1 MNLEEVLDVFRT
13 DEDKAKL
20 LAMQIANDRGREV
33 LECIFRGRPKSAS
46 EIARELNVPLPTV
59 MFHIERFLEIG
70 TIKVVKT
77 RMSKKL
83 REIKYYGPAKRAI
96 LIIPSQKE
104 ETMSYIA
111 NAVKSSI
118 ITPLTAA
125 LVIVVSAG
133 VGYIMK
139 RVTTVREA
147 AQPMLEEAAKEA
159 PEMLEAPRMDS
170 GTGALSSLQPVFL
183 VLLGFILTLVI
194 LGIYSYVK
202 NKKGSF
208 M

>member
-1 MNLEEVLDVFRT
+1 
-13 DEDKAKL
+13 
-20 LAMQIANDRGREV
+20 
-33 LECIFRGRPKSAS
+33 
-46 EIARELNVPLPTV
+46 
-59 MFHIERFLEIG
+59 
-70 TIKVVKT
+70 
-77 RMSKKL
+77 MSKKL

-111 NAVKSSI
+111 NAVKSSV

-139 RVTTVREA
+139 SLTTVKEA
-147 AQPMLEEAAKEA
+147 AQPLIEEAAKEA

-170 GTGALSSLQPVFL
+170 STGVLSSMQPVFL
-183 VLLGFILTLVI
+183 VLLGCIITLAI
-194 LGIYSYVK
+194 LGVYSYIK

-208 M
+208 T